1 MRNLSHLTAKNCLCE
16 LIKIETLDDGS
27 FKKAPLFDSPRLAWN
42 FEWDNAP
49 PDQRRDISPQG
60 ALFADVLFTYNNK
73 GSQGVFLRA
82 LAFNRHFREFIRLN
96 NSYRVTIRLSADN
109 RKSQEL
115 CLKFVFSKT
124 WDSFEVAVE

>member
-1 MRNLSHLTAKNCLCE
+1 MAVTENEGGIETAYVLTPSYDRTYHANVEYPAKYVRVRVRNLSHLTAKNCLCE

-60 ALFADVLFTYNNK
+60 ALSPMF
-73 GSQGVFLRA
+73 FLP
-82 LAFNRHFREFIRLN
+82 I
-96 NSYRVTIRLSADN
+96 TIRVHKECFCEHLH
-109 RKSQEL
+109 L
-115 CLKFVFSKT
+115 IVTFVNLL
-124 WDSFEVAVE
+124 D